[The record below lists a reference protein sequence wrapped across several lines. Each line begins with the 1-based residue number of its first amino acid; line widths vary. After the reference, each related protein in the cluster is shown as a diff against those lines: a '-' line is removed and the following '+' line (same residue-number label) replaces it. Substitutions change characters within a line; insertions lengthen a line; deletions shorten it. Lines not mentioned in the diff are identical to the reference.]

1 MPPSEAAASIPAT
14 ARVYRYDAGMIGPV
28 LTREIAVETPIEIA
42 FGGAPFAVMMA
53 TPCDIEDFA
62 IGFALTEGIIEAIE
76 DIRAIEAAID
86 ATSGRVNV
94 TLSGERMGS
103 HLARKRAM
111 SGRTGCGLCGIEDL
125 EHLPKARRRLTPS
138 RPIAPEAIGAAVAGL
153 ASVQPLNAQ
162 TRAVHA
168 AAWCGCDGAIR
179 VAREDVGRH
188 NALDKLIGA
197 LLREK
202 AEPNDGFVLISSRCS
217 FEMVA
222 KTAAFG
228 AATLV
233 SVSAPTSLALQRADE
248 CGLMLIAIARA
259 DSALGF
265 SGAAQD
271 TRQGAAA

>member
-86 ATSGRVNV
+86 ATSGRINV

-188 NALDKLIGA
+188 NALDKTIGA
-197 LLREK
+197 LTR
-202 AEPNDGFVLISSRCS
+202 AQADFGNGYMLITSRAS
-217 FEMVA
+217 YEMVQ
-222 KTAAFG
+222 K
-228 AATLV
+228 AATVGISLLV
-233 SVSAPTSLALQRADE
+233 AVSAPTAFAVRLAKRS
-248 CGLMLIAIARA
+248 GLTLVAFARA
-259 DSALGF
+259 DRHVVYAHPH
-265 SGAAQD
+265 
-271 TRQGAAA
+271 RVRE